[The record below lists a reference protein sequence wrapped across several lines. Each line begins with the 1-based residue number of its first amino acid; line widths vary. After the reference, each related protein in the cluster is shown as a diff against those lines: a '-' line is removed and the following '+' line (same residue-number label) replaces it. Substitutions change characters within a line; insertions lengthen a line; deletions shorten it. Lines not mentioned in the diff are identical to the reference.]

1 MGGTWTRVRRLYVRC
16 SAPEWAGLL
25 VNIEHR
31 LRWWL
36 PTKEQGKGQEEK
48 QEVAKA
54 EGEADRGRQRGSPR
68 GAGRSRWRPTAAQA
82 RSCRCGC
89 CLQASRPGQ
98 GGRSPRFSY
107 RIIRVLV
114 ACPSKL
120 AQKKRG
126 RPPLLWVLEQSQ
138 SDEHWNFAVR
148 KRRRRREPPH
158 ALYRIQ
164 YDPAENSRSSLRP
177 GRSRHYDR
185 WAVVHANPTCV
196 RAAT

>member
-54 EGEADRGRQRGSPR
+54 EGEADRGRQRGEVQEAQEGAVGGPR
-68 GAGRSRWRPTAAQA
+68 PPRHAAVA
-82 RSCRCGC
+82 VDA
-89 CLQASRPGQ
+89 ASRPGQ

-114 ACPSKL
+114 ACPSKV
-120 AQKKRG
+120 AQMKAARCCYM
-126 RPPLLWVLEQSQ
+126 WVLERSE
-138 SDEHWNFAVR
+138 SDENWNYAVR
-148 KRRRRREPPH
+148 KTRREPR
-158 ALYRIQ
+158 YRIQ
-164 YDPAENSRSSLRP
+164 YDSAENSGGLLWAQKKKWRP
-177 GRSRHYDR
+177 
-185 WAVVHANPTCV
+185 TQ
-196 RAAT
+196 